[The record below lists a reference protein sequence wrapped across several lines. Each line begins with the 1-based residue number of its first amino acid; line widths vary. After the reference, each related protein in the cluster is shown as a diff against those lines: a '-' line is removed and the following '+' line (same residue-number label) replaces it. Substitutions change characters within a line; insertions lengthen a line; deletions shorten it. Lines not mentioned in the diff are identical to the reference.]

1 LDSAVGAR
9 RVDFVCLPI
18 RDRERSTRFYEETL
32 GLERNPNSS
41 DAWVEYEVGNLTL
54 ALLPFEYMGR
64 EEFAANAGPVALRVN
79 DVEESRRVLAERG
92 VEFRMETIDSGV
104 CHMAVFTDP
113 DGNAL
118 MLHRRYAPF
127 RDGSQPS

>member
-1 LDSAVGAR
+1 LADAVGAR

-18 RDRERSTRFYEETL
+18 RDRDRSTRFYEETL

-41 DAWVEYEVGNLTL
+41 EAWVEYEVGNLTL

-64 EEFAANAGPVALRVN
+64 DEFAPNAGPVALRVD
-79 DVEESRRVLAERG
+79 DVEESRRALEKHG
-92 VEFRMETIDSGV
+92 VEFLMDTVDSGV
-104 CHMAVFTDP
+104 CRMAVFADP

-127 RDGSQPS
+127 RDGSKP

>member
-1 LDSAVGAR
+1 LASAVGAR

-41 DAWVEYEVGNLTL
+41 DAWVEYEVGDLTL
-54 ALLPFEYMGR
+54 ALLPFEYMGQ
-64 EEFAANAGPVALRVN
+64 EELASNAGPVALRVD
-79 DVEESRRVLAERG
+79 DVEESQRVLETHG
-92 VEFRMETIDSGV
+92 VEFRRDTIDSGV
-104 CHMAVFTDP
+104 CHMAVFADP

-118 MLHRRYAPF
+118 VLHRRYAPF
-127 RDGSQPS
+127 PDGSEP

>member
-1 LDSAVGAR
+1 LASAVAAR

-18 RDRERSTRFYEETL
+18 RDRERSTRFYEEL

-54 ALLPFEYMGR
+54 ALLPFEYTGR
-64 EEFAANAGPVALRVN
+64 EEFASNAGPVALRVD
-79 DVEESRRVLAERG
+79 DVEESRRTLETRG
-92 VEFRMETIDSGV
+92 VEFRMDTIDSGV
-104 CHMAVFTDP
+104 CRMAVFADP
-113 DGNAL
+113 DGNPL

-127 RDGSQPS
+127 ADGSEP